1 MKLVWTIT
9 LGLLVL
15 SGCDKTSAESSKK
28 PQQVTT
34 DSTHVSHTDT
44 AKTARPAEP
53 DTAIAE
59 DLPAIFTDLISV
71 FNSRDTTAINGIL
84 STELGFHYI
93 TNPGA
98 FTVVFSE
105 SPAKLFSQY
114 EWLDTSATAN
124 MQFGAAPQYSCDTE
138 SWDKEG
144 VFITEN
150 PEFTLKDIYNIMLEY
165 ELTEQAISQQLID
178 ADAAISHLVYDTQSS
193 TGFYFGKFKGEW
205 KLIGINIVTHCSA

>member
-15 SGCDKTSAESSKK
+15 SGCDKTSTESNKK
-28 PQQVTT
+28 SQQVTT
-34 DSTHVSHTDT
+34 DSTHVSNANTAEATKPVELDT
-44 AKTARPAEP
+44 AKV
-53 DTAIAE
+53 E
-59 DLPAIFTDLISV
+59 DLAAIFTDMITA

-98 FTVVFSE
+98 FTVVCSE

-114 EWLDTSATAN
+114 QWLDTSATAN
-124 MQFGAAPQYSCDTE
+124 MQYGASPQYSCDTE
-138 SWDKEG
+138 LWDKEG
-144 VFITEN
+144 VYITEN

-165 ELTEQAISQQLID
+165 ELTEQDISQQLID